1 MKNNPELLKKLLEK
15 IKHTPDDI
23 IESAIESLSE
33 KMKLE
38 DFVYSANIANNF
50 SLESENNK
58 WKENLST
65 AA

>member
-1 MKNNPELLKKLLEK
+1 MLKKLLEK
-15 IKHTPDDI
+15 IKNTPDDI

-38 DFVYSANIANNF
+38 DFEYNANILKNF
-50 SLESENNK
+50 CLESENNK

>member
-15 IKHTPDDI
+15 IKNTPDDI

>member
-15 IKHTPDDI
+15 IKNTPDDI
-23 IESAIESLSE
+23 IESALESLSE

-38 DFVYSANIANNF
+38 DFVYSASISNNF
-50 SLESENNK
+50 SFESENNK

>member
-15 IKHTPDDI
+15 IKNTPNDV
-23 IESAIESLSE
+23 IESAIESLCE

-38 DFVYSANIANNF
+38 DFVYSANISNNF

>member
-15 IKHTPDDI
+15 IKSTPDDI

-38 DFVYSANIANNF
+38 DFEYNANILKNF